1 MKDKFLPRGN
11 DSYMAT
17 RKKITADGLGAFC
30 TTERGSDI
38 PLATARVDNLLFT
51 YTHFHFQMAS
61 GLHDK
66 SIEQLMDIP
75 SSSEDEE
82 EGSESEE
89 YYNASKLLFTST
101 KQNPPIDEDNNLPD
115 LERPPTSNTVSVPV
129 PENDIVLNEDDI
141 DHNKSLLWQIFI
153 CHKP

>member
-1 MKDKFLPRGN
+1 MLQVLDGISRVVRLKTASGILDRPIQRIYPLEVFGDTNEL
-11 DSYMAT
+11 
-17 RKKITADGLGAFC
+17 KK
-30 TTERGSDI
+30 
-38 PLATARVDNLLFT
+38 
-51 YTHFHFQMAS
+51 MAS